1 MEQHCA
7 ELLKKGQPHN
17 IYWTFWQFL
26 TCNFCCIWFSFEWL
40 RKLVAF
46 SDFFNFSGNFHTISP
61 RFENSGILYQR
72 QRSVLK
78 HGGGG
83 GGVGGSSLCQD
94 YSSTRIFQNV
104 YGCSRT
110 QTNFFAMS
118 PVFNVFVMDLQ
129 QCNRRQFF
137 RWFFIVFMV
146 LLRYVFSLRRAENV
160 LSTGKSPIPQVMPNK
175 ILTLCGPLLEA
186 FWFGDDYCWK
196 PR

>member
-1 MEQHCA
+1 MQNFWKRVNLTTYT
-7 ELLKKGQPHN
+7 ELFDNFLPAICVAFDFPLSDWGSWSHFQ
-17 IYWTFWQFL
+17 IFL
-26 TCNFCCIWFSFEWL
+26 TFREIFILFPRDSKILAFCIRGSG
-40 RKLVAF
+40 AF
-46 SDFFNFSGNFHTISP
+46 WNM
-61 RFENSGILYQR
+61 
-72 QRSVLK
+72 
-78 HGGGG
+78 GGGG

-104 YGCSRT
+104 YGCSRA

-160 LSTGKSPIPQVMPNK
+160 LWEVSHTTGYAK
-175 ILTLCGPLLEA
+175 
-186 FWFGDDYCWK
+186 
-196 PR
+196 